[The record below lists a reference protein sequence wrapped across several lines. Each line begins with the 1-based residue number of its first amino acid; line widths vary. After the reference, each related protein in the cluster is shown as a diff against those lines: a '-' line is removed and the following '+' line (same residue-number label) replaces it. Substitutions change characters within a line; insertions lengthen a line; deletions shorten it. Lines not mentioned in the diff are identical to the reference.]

1 MRIAIL
7 GTRGIP
13 NRYGGFEQCAE
24 YLARGLAVK
33 GHEVI
38 VYNSHNH
45 PYQKSQWNDVRIIH
59 IYDPEYRFGTV
70 GQSIYDLNCI
80 RDVRKQNCDII
91 LQLGYNTSSI
101 WGAMLPKDAVV
112 TTNMDGLEWQ
122 RSGFGESVKKFL
134 LYAEKCG
141 VRYSDHLISDSVGI
155 QSYLKEKYAIDST
168 FIPYGADE
176 FKYPNPFLLDDYFL
190 RPYEYDLLISRL
202 EPENSTEIILDGVV
216 KAAQNR
222 PFLVIGNNKT
232 KFGDHLKRKF
242 KGYKNIRFLGGIYDI
257 NKLNNLR
264 YYSNLYFHGHAV
276 GGTNPSL
283 LEAMASQSL
292 IAAHDNIF
300 NRSILGEDAL
310 YFMTPDQVSEQLE
323 KVRKS
328 EPDHIV
334 KIDRNTDKIR
344 TTYTWEK
351 ITNQYEEHFKSIAKI
366 VTRPSVPKLV

>member
-45 PYQKSQWNDVRIIH
+45 PYQKSQWNDVKIIH
-59 IYDPEYRFGTV
+59 IFDPEYRLGTV

-80 RDVRKQNCDII
+80 RDVRKQDCDII

-101 WGAMLPKDAVV
+101 WGALLPKDAVV
-112 TTNMDGLEWQ
+112 TTNMDGLEWK

-141 VRYSDHLISDSVGI
+141 IVYSDHLISDSVGI
-155 QSYLKEKYAIDST
+155 QDYLKEKYAIDST
-168 FIPYGADE
+168 YIPYGADE

-202 EPENSTEIILDGVV
+202 EAENSTEIILDGVV

-222 PFLVIGNNKT
+222 PFLVIGNHKS
-232 KFGDHLKRKF
+232 KFGDYLKSKY
-242 KGYKNIRFLGGIYDI
+242 KGYKNIRFLGGIYNI

-264 YYSNLYFHGHAV
+264 YYSNLYFHGHTV

-292 IAAHDNIF
+292 ISAHDNAF
-300 NRSILGEDAL
+300 NRSILGSDAL
-310 YFMTPDQVSEQLE
+310 YFSTAAQIASQLE
-323 KVRKS
+323 NVKKS
-328 EPDHIV
+328 DPQYTGKLE
-334 KIDRNTDKIR
+334 RNVDKIKS
-344 TTYTWEK
+344 TYNWEK
-351 ITNQYEEHFKSIAKI
+351 VTDQYEDHFKKIAKI
-366 VTRPSVPKLV
+366 VTRSKVSKAI